1 MYIACVE
8 IQARVKLE
16 SKTHVCES
24 GICAESLMK
33 LGIEKSVAICEMG
46 IVAFHLRLL
55 FIMRRAAHQVYE
67 HYDNMNLRE
76 KKVNL
81 TDLGACCDKRCL

>member
-1 MYIACVE
+1 MKLPTFKENLELKIKLYFACIE
-8 IQARVKLE
+8 IEARVKLE
-16 SKTHVCES
+16 SKTHVCKS

-33 LGIEKSVAICEMG
+33 LGIEKSEMG

-55 FIMRRAAHQVYE
+55 FIMLRAAHQVYE

-76 KKVNL
+76 K
-81 TDLGACCDKRCL
+81 R